1 MTVYADTQADRLTE
15 SQNAAIYTIDRSV
28 AVVAGAGSG
37 KTTVLIK
44 RCCQIIGDNFSE
56 IDRMLA
62 ITFTDKAAGELRSRL
77 RPYIPPEE
85 RYRLESSWT
94 GTFHSCCARILRQHA
109 PLVGLDPAFDILDEN
124 ASKLIASQI
133 AKNTLLTLLADK
145 NAAGSML
152 VDALDFKTAL
162 GAIEDMLAFRWH
174 ATFAL
179 SLDAASEPALQQ
191 ILKSLSEV
199 WSRVAQNLSSH
210 FERIGALDFQELEI
224 KALQLFDE
232 HPEVLEGY
240 RKKFRHILIDEFQ
253 DTNDL
258 QTEFVMRLFSPGKNI
273 LCIVGDPRQSIY
285 RFRGANTACFTK
297 MLGFIKKQKGS
308 TIDLLENFR
317 SAPGIVDFV
326 NRCQSKLSDGLFGN
340 PACGD
345 VMPEKERMIAARK
358 DFKAGLAVINIL
370 HGLPEKTSIACVR
383 EAEALSIASYIGNLH
398 DQGMKYG
405 EIVCLFQALTAI
417 SPYERAFR
425 IAGIP
430 YLVHGGRGLLNRQE
444 VSDLTAVLSYA
455 ADPKDEMA
463 ILEILRSPLVGLSD
477 DELTLLAGVNGKSF
491 LENARLDPKCRLLG
505 EIEEMSNHLRPSEIL
520 RKTLCLTGF
529 EEICDRLD
537 PSGA

>member
-358 DFKAGLAVINIL
+358 DF
-370 HGLPEKTSIACVR
+370 
-383 EAEALSIASYIGNLH
+383 
-398 DQGMKYG
+398 
-405 EIVCLFQALTAI
+405 
-417 SPYERAFR
+417 
-425 IAGIP
+425 
-430 YLVHGGRGLLNRQE
+430 
-444 VSDLTAVLSYA
+444 
-455 ADPKDEMA
+455 
-463 ILEILRSPLVGLSD
+463 
-477 DELTLLAGVNGKSF
+477 
-491 LENARLDPKCRLLG
+491 
-505 EIEEMSNHLRPSEIL
+505 
-520 RKTLCLTGF
+520 
-529 EEICDRLD
+529 
-537 PSGA
+537 